1 MPLLAMTHT
10 VTLTIIIEQTPLLL
24 DANPNGGTSNKT
36 VTEELEFQTIYL
48 PTSKLP
54 EGETRLVREGE
65 KGQRQI
71 TYKVHR
77 FGNETLLGL
86 PISNSVTKEAK
97 PRIMQI
103 GVAKELIDTVKPR
116 VDQNKV
122 GDTNNLTFYLDN
134 DGNGVYTEGV
144 DELVQKLLLKM
155 EPRVKK
161 GTKVNAV

>member
-1 MPLLAMTHT
+1 M
-10 VTLTIIIEQTPLLL
+10 
-24 DANPNGGTSNKT
+24 
-36 VTEELEFQTIYL
+36 
-48 PTSKLP
+48 
-54 EGETRLVREGE
+54 
-65 KGQRQI
+65 
-71 TYKVHR
+71 
-77 FGNETLLGL
+77 
-86 PISNSVTKEAK
+86 PISNRVTKEAK